1 MRLGLEE
8 TRGAQILGLTH
19 FSPNTAPLRFPQ
31 FVWGRGKEVTGWC
44 QGTWEEKRAKVEEMI
59 HITLDGVWGA

>member
-8 TRGAQILGLTH
+8 TRGAQILGPTH

-31 FVWGRGKEVTGWC
+31 FVWGRGKEVTGW
-44 QGTWEEKRAKVEEMI
+44 
-59 HITLDGVWGA
+59 